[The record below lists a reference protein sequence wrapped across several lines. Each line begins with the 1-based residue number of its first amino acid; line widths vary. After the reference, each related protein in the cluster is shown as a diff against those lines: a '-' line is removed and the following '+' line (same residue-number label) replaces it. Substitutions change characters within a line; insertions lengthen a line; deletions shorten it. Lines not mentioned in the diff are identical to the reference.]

1 MDFGADQRQI
11 TPFLRSCPTIV
22 STTLTGSN
30 REIIADALRSVVD
43 WVDWCLVI
51 DTGISD
57 DTLEIARAVV
67 GDKLVVHQFPWR
79 DDFAA
84 ARNFAL
90 DAAAEAGAS
99 WAVMLDTDERIDLN
113 GGDIRATLGG
123 TDGSTLYVKHVDGT
137 YSKERF
143 FRLPARGH
151 YAGPTHEAFIRD
163 GDRVEILDGVR
174 FHELTKTTERHR
186 AKVERDI
193 AILTRHTAEH
203 PQDARWFYYL
213 GNSLA
218 GLNRHE
224 EAIAAFRTCANLSD
238 WDEEGAWAMYRAAE

>member
-1 MDFGADQRQI
+1 MDVADNQSLI
-11 TPFLRSCPTIV
+11 TPFPVPCPTII

-67 GDKLVVHQFPWR
+67 GDKLVVRRFPWR

-90 DAAAEAGAS
+90 DAAAETGAS

-113 GGDIRATLGG
+113 EGDIRVMLGG
-123 TDGSTLYVKHVDGT
+123 TDGSALYVKHVDGT
-137 YSKERF
+137 YGKERF

-163 GDRVEILDGVR
+163 GNRVEILDGVR
-174 FHELTKTTERHR
+174 
-186 AKVERDI
+186 
-193 AILTRHTAEH
+193 
-203 PQDARWFYYL
+203 
-213 GNSLA
+213 
-218 GLNRHE
+218 
-224 EAIAAFRTCANLSD
+224 
-238 WDEEGAWAMYRAAE
+238 